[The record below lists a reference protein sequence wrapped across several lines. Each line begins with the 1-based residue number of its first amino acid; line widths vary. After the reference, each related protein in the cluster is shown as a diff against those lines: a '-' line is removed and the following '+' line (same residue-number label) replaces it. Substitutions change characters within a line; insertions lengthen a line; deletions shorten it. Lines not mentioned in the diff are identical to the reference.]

1 MIASQ
6 VLHRLSTENPFHQFV
21 ENSTKVAVP
30 EPTATTVTSACPA
43 KATTLEIAAAETRT
57 DLSHNDNPASLR
69 SLDIECDNVDRQLHI
84 HCRPQIP
91 LTSLTSE
98 DTQRHQK
105 LTSDYKQQAAFDKL
119 LHHSHTQSSS
129 LPPFSPCLKNFIHKY
144 HISTHTRTP
153 VNVPALNSELIS
165 YPDRH
170 FVNTLIDKLING
182 CNIGYTGPQF
192 NHCSRNLHSAYQN
205 PTTLD
210 AVIAEERKLG
220 RFLGPFNQPP
230 LLSFRSSGLGLVPK
244 HDGGWRFICHL
255 SAPHGSSINDYIDPE
270 SFSLTYC
277 SVDDAYAIVNA
288 LGTGALMSKIDLKN
302 AFRLIPVRPNDWNL
316 LGMQWRGK
324 FYIDTFLPFGLR
336 SAPFLFN
343 QLSTAIH
350 WILQHKY
357 SIHHLLHYLDDFFT
371 AGAPASQECS
381 NNLSAMLS
389 LCQRI
394 NAPVKPSKVE
404 GPTTRLTFLGIL
416 IDTSTMTAS
425 ITDERKRDLISSL
438 QSLLQHSKCTKR
450 QLLSLIGKLSFACK
464 VIPAGR
470 IFLRRLIDISCSV
483 SRLHHHIRLTKE
495 AHLDMYWWLNFLP
508 QWNGSCCILQT
519 EWTTSPA
526 MDLYTDASGL
536 HGWGAYWSG
545 RWIQAQWPAEHIHK
559 DITWKE
565 LYAIVAAVNTWGHLW
580 KRKKVLFHCD
590 NQSVCDIWQKGS
602 TRQPETMALVRMLYF
617 CAARFDIHV
626 MTAHIAGT
634 ANAITDALSRLQVG
648 RFKQLAPNAADLPD
662 PIPAWPTQFC
672 SSCSFSTNH

>member
-170 FVNTLIDKLING
+170 FVNTLIDNLING

-244 HDGGWRFICHL
+244 HDDGWRFICHL

-350 WILQHKY
+350 WILQHK
-357 SIHHLLHYLDDFFT
+357 
-371 AGAPASQECS
+371 
-381 NNLSAMLS
+381 
-389 LCQRI
+389 
-394 NAPVKPSKVE
+394 
-404 GPTTRLTFLGIL
+404 
-416 IDTSTMTAS
+416 
-425 ITDERKRDLISSL
+425 
-438 QSLLQHSKCTKR
+438 
-450 QLLSLIGKLSFACK
+450 
-464 VIPAGR
+464 
-470 IFLRRLIDISCSV
+470 
-483 SRLHHHIRLTKE
+483 
-495 AHLDMYWWLNFLP
+495 
-508 QWNGSCCILQT
+508 
-519 EWTTSPA
+519 
-526 MDLYTDASGL
+526 
-536 HGWGAYWSG
+536 
-545 RWIQAQWPAEHIHK
+545 
-559 DITWKE
+559 
-565 LYAIVAAVNTWGHLW
+565 
-580 KRKKVLFHCD
+580 
-590 NQSVCDIWQKGS
+590 
-602 TRQPETMALVRMLYF
+602 
-617 CAARFDIHV
+617 
-626 MTAHIAGT
+626 
-634 ANAITDALSRLQVG
+634 
-648 RFKQLAPNAADLPD
+648 
-662 PIPAWPTQFC
+662 
-672 SSCSFSTNH
+672 

>member
-1 MIASQ
+1 M
-6 VLHRLSTENPFHQFV
+6 
-21 ENSTKVAVP
+21 
-30 EPTATTVTSACPA
+30 
-43 KATTLEIAAAETRT
+43 
-57 DLSHNDNPASLR
+57 
-69 SLDIECDNVDRQLHI
+69 
-84 HCRPQIP
+84 
-91 LTSLTSE
+91 
-98 DTQRHQK
+98 
-105 LTSDYKQQAAFDKL
+105 
-119 LHHSHTQSSS
+119 
-129 LPPFSPCLKNFIHKY
+129 
-144 HISTHTRTP
+144 
-153 VNVPALNSELIS
+153 
-165 YPDRH
+165 
-170 FVNTLIDKLING
+170 
-182 CNIGYTGPQF
+182 
-192 NHCSRNLHSAYQN
+192 
-205 PTTLD
+205 
-210 AVIAEERKLG
+210 
-220 RFLGPFNQPP
+220 
-230 LLSFRSSGLGLVPK
+230 
-244 HDGGWRFICHL
+244 
-255 SAPHGSSINDYIDPE
+255 DPE

-277 SVDDAYAIVNA
+277 SVDDAYAIVNS

-404 GPTTRLTFLGIL
+404 GPTTLLTFLGIL

-425 ITDERKRDLISSL
+425 ITDERKQDLISSL

-483 SRLHHHIRLTKE
+483 SRLHHHIKLTKE

-526 MDLYTDASGL
+526 MDLYTDASGS

-545 RWIQAQWPAEHIHK
+545 RWIQAQWPPEHIHK

-565 LYAIVAAVNTWGHLW
+565 LYAIAAAVNTWSHLW
-580 KRKKVLFHCD
+580 KRKEVLFHCD

-617 CAARFDIHV
+617 CAAHFDIHV
-626 MTAHIAGT
+626 MTTHIAGYCRCPLPFT
-634 ANAITDALSRLQVG
+634 GGTLQATGPKCSRPTRPHPCMAHPVLDRLLIQYQSLGVAPSTRRTYQAGVRSYLLFCDQFTIPPFPASPLTLRYFCSHIAGHVSHKTIKVYLSGIRLEHLEHGHLDPTDDELLRLLCKGIKRSQGDTSRLRLPITINVL
-648 RFKQLAPNAADLPD
+648 KDLKTQLRNYSSYTLVEKRLLWSAFTLAFYAFLRASEFTASSLLWSDVQSSPTTITIHLRQSKTDPFRRGHSITIQATSTSTCPVHAMNLFSGLTTNRTGPLYCAALTPYHGN
-662 PIPAWPTQFC
+662 
-672 SSCSFSTNH
+672 S